1 LADKSYKV
9 VGIGNAVVD
18 VLVNVDDG
26 FLEKHGLTKGGMQ
39 LGDEQTA
46 DRLYQDM
53 PSGIECSGGSVGNTV
68 AALGALGAKAGYI
81 GKVADDELGL
91 VYAHDMKANG
101 VTFAT
106 DRADGQ
112 MTTARSLV
120 AVTPDA
126 QRTMYTSLGA
136 AITLSKDDIDT
147 DQIAEAEVLLLE
159 GYLFDSPQANEACH
173 IALPEAR
180 KHGTQ
185 TAISLSDAGCV
196 ERHLEEF
203 RQILDDGLDILF
215 ANEEE
220 AKTLSGTGDVWSA
233 IEWLKRDGLIAVVTR
248 SEKGSIVVDG
258 GQLTEVDAVKPAQL
272 EDTTGAGDMYAA
284 GFLYGLTHGWPHADS
299 GALGARLAA
308 EAIAHL
314 GARPRKDIK
323 PLLQQKA
330 A

>member
-18 VLVNVDDG
+18 VLANVDDS
-26 FLEKHGLTKGGMQ
+26 FLDKHGLTKGGMQ
-39 LGDEQTA
+39 LGDEPTA
-46 DRLYQDM
+46 EQLYEDM
-53 PSGIECSGGSVGNTV
+53 PAGIECSGGSVGNTI
-68 AALGALGAKAGYI
+68 AALGALGAKAAYM

-101 VTFAT
+101 VTFAS
-106 DRADGQ
+106 DRADGN

-120 AVTPDA
+120 CVTPDA
-126 QRTMYTSLGA
+126 QRTMYTALGA
-136 AITLSKDDIDT
+136 AITFGRDDVDA
-147 DQIAEAEVLLLE
+147 DLIADGRVLLLE
-159 GYLFDSPQANEACH
+159 GYLFDSPSANEACH
-173 IALPEAR
+173 AAVAAAKEAGTEIAV
-180 KHGTQ
+180 
-185 TAISLSDAGCV
+185 SLSDAGCV
-196 ERHLEEF
+196 ERHLQEF
-203 RQILDDGLDILF
+203 RDLIDGGLSVLF

-220 AKTLSGTGDVWSA
+220 AKVLAGTNDVWSA
-233 IEWLKRDGLIAVVTR
+233 VEWLKRDRLTAVVTR

-258 GQLTEVDAVKPAQL
+258 GTTTEVDAVKPKQL

-284 GFLYGLTHGWPHADS
+284 GFLYGYTHGWSHADS

-323 PLLQQKA
+323 PLLDKA

>member
-1 LADKSYKV
+1 
-9 VGIGNAVVD
+9 
-18 VLVNVDDG
+18 
-26 FLEKHGLTKGGMQ
+26 
-39 LGDEQTA
+39 
-46 DRLYQDM
+46 
-53 PSGIECSGGSVGNTV
+53 
-68 AALGALGAKAGYI
+68 
-81 GKVADDELGL
+81 
-91 VYAHDMKANG
+91 
-101 VTFAT
+101 
-106 DRADGQ
+106 

-126 QRTMYTSLGA
+126 QRTMYTALGA
-136 AITLSKDDIDT
+136 AITLSKDDVDH
-147 DQIAEAEVLLLE
+147 DLIADAEVLLLE
-159 GYLFDSPQANEACH
+159 GYLFDSPHANEACH
-173 IALPEAR
+173 LALPEAR
-180 KHGTQ
+180 KHATK

-203 RQILDDGLDILF
+203 RKILDDGLDIVF
-215 ANEEE
+215 ANEQE
-220 AKTLSGTGDVWSA
+220 AKTLAGTGDLWSA
-233 IEWLKRDGLIAVVTR
+233 VEWLKRDGLIAVVTR

-258 GQLTEVDAVKPAQL
+258 GQLTEVYAVKPAQL

-323 PLLQQKA
+323 PLLQKKA